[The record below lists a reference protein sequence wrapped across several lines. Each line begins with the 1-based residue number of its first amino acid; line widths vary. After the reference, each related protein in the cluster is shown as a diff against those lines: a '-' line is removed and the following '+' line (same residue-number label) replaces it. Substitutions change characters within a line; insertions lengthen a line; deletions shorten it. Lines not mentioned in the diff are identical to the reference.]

1 MQPFRHYASPCPRSH
16 ALALTRT
23 RTHIHT
29 HILPILSLARPCDA
43 FSSLPNTLTRS
54 ALVCIS
60 FGSSLCSST
69 SQPHVPDVAAPQLR
83 SSAARHP
90 ASTLFPS
97 SIAPPSCHLK
107 FHRPSLPIEPP
118 VCPSATTLVILTPK
132 SVILRNRFRPLLPLQ
147 A

>member
-1 MQPFRHYASPCPRSH
+1 MIAGSCLLATRPPISAPAQGRSEASEGKGCGLLLLFMQPFRHYASPCPRSH

-107 FHRPSLPIEPP
+107 FHR
-118 VCPSATTLVILTPK
+118 
-132 SVILRNRFRPLLPLQ
+132 
-147 A
+147 